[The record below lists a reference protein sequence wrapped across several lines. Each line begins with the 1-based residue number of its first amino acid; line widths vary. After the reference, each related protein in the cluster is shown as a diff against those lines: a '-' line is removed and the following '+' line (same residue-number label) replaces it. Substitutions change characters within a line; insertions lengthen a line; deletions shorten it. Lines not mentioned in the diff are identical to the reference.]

1 MKPTTDDM
9 LGAAEEFVG
18 QLQRDLLPRVGAE
31 DVSETA
37 KIPFNV
43 VMCREV
49 LARRFLEL
57 ARVAL
62 DALGKEQFAATAVVT
77 RSVVETGA
85 ALWYLGQAVEGA
97 VRGGTSAELKERVF
111 RLLHGSRTTPE
122 APSAINVLTFI
133 DAADKQ
139 VEGVRHSYDRLSEMA
154 HPNWAGTLY
163 LFGRP
168 NREARACVFGPSADV
183 NELSFRTG
191 AVLGGTCYLVGS
203 GMKTISEHM
212 PALVAMCEREL
223 GAA

>member
-1 MKPTTDDM
+1 
-9 LGAAEEFVG
+9 
-18 QLQRDLLPRVGAE
+18 
-31 DVSETA
+31 
-37 KIPFNV
+37 
-43 VMCREV
+43 MCREV